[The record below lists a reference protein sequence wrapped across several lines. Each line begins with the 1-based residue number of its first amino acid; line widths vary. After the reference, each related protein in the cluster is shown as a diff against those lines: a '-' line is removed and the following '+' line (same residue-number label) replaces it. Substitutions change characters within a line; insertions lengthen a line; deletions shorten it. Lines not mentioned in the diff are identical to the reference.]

1 MSLIEIGCPGEGCV
15 WLPHEEDPMVCAKC
29 QDLHEDYSLAKLV
42 TYVKTLEDVVV
53 MLGKE
58 MLTAYTR
65 EKQLTDITDGLID
78 ITKGLVE
85 DVDDMKNHIKRNDES
100 YRDKLIAEAIERETA
115 QERGGMKDEG

>member
-1 MSLIEIGCPGEGCV
+1 MSLVEIGCPEEGCV
-15 WLPHEEDPMVCAKC
+15 WLPHDEDPMVCAKC
-29 QDLHEDYSLAKLV
+29 QDLHKDYSFAKLV

-78 ITKGLVE
+78 ITQDLVK
-85 DVDDMKNHIKRNDES
+85 DVNNMKDHIKRDDES
-100 YRDKLIAEAIERETA
+100 YRDELMAEAIA
-115 QERGGMKDEG
+115 QSMEDDIDEG